1 MTGLISMSLL
11 LHYLVD
17 PLMVLVNVRDNEGI
31 RASIVVLTWT
41 GSQVLPLVLFT
52 DLLTAPPIPTPFHK
66 CKNVSHQMI
75 VKQQVLAYPFLGPTL
90 DQAIFFLYF

>member
-1 MTGLISMSLL
+1 
-11 LHYLVD
+11 
-17 PLMVLVNVRDNEGI
+17 MVLVNVRDNEGI
-31 RASIVVLTWT
+31 RASTVVLTWT

-52 DLLTAPPIPTPFHK
+52 DLLTAPPIPTAFHK